1 MKRLVLSPAA
11 RSDLKNIGEYIA
23 SENKPAATRIVREIK
38 ARFKTLLKFP
48 EVGRRRNDLKKGL
61 RSFPAGKYL
70 VFYLVTEDRLVIV
83 RVLHGS
89 QDIDSMFAE

>member
-70 VFYLVTEDRLVIV
+70 VFLPRNRRPSSDCPRPPRLA
-83 RVLHGS
+83 RH
-89 QDIDSMFAE
+89 